1 MIRDL
6 ADAAT
11 SAGLRKALKNIA
23 REVHIQNLH
32 RASLPR
38 AAAYSGGALKLNIG
52 CGANLKED
60 WISIDL
66 SPEADLQ
73 LDVREP
79 LPFPDNSAK
88 LIYSEHFLEHLE
100 YPDEAINFLKESF
113 RVLSP
118 GGLFGV
124 GVPDTEWPLVCYA
137 EGDETYFEMARERW
151 HPSWCDTRIHHINY
165 HFRQGG
171 EHKYAYDFETLAR
184 VLAEVGFAAVT
195 RRAFSPELD
204 NFKRK
209 EGTLYVDAY
218 KPASS

>member
-1 MIRDL
+1 MKRDL
-6 ADAAT
+6 ADAET
-11 SAGLRKALKNIA
+11 SAGLRKALKNVA

-32 RASLPR
+32 RASVQR

-52 CGANLKED
+52 CGANLKEG
-60 WISIDL
+60 WINIDL

-79 LPFPDNSAK
+79 LPFPDGSAT

-100 YPDEAINFLKESF
+100 YPDEAINFLRESF
-113 RVLSP
+113 RVLSA
-118 GGLFGV
+118 GGLFSV

-137 EGDETYFEMARERW
+137 KGDRTYFEMARERW
-151 HPSWCDTRIHHINY
+151 HPPWCDTRLHHINY
-165 HFRQGG
+165 HFRQRD

-184 VLAEVGFAAVT
+184 VLAGVGFVAVE
-195 RRAFSPELD
+195 RRAFSPDLD
-204 NFKRK
+204 DCKRK

-218 KPASS
+218 KPTDS